1 MLERIH
7 VPTLPFLTIKPTSS
21 HLSVA
26 NNNIS
31 DDKVSEISKVELGY
45 NDNIKIT
52 KTTTTMIKVTITIIF
67 QMIKYLRSQR
77 WSWAIMGIWKLS
89 GVVLRASRAAQNL
102 LFIYKFNF

>member
-31 DDKVSEISKVELGY
+31 DDKVSEISKVELG
-45 NDNIKIT
+45 NNGDMEVVWSGPPRLEGCAKPSI
-52 KTTTTMIKVTITIIF
+52 
-67 QMIKYLRSQR
+67 YL
-77 WSWAIMGIWKLS
+77 
-89 GVVLRASRAAQNL
+89 
-102 LFIYKFNF
+102 